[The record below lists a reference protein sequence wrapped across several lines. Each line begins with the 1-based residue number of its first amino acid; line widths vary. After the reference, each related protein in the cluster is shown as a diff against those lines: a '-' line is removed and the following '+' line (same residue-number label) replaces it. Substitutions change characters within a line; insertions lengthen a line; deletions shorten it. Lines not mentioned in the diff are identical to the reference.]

1 MMKKFVLVF
10 FILTFLSLKGQ
21 DSLYHK
27 QLERLTEKGYA
38 HYGVHRDSG
47 QYYFNKVK
55 KIALNNGDTLAA
67 IDMLITSTRH
77 LGYFYDLQRIRKNLE
92 QTDSLVK
99 NNTFFW
105 NRVKDGLLYKNSI
118 RYDKGNYYFKLGDY
132 SKAQDFF
139 NKIRNSYPIKEP
151 ATLSADHS
159 GLLSGAIGFLAKIH
173 YQEGKF
179 NLAKDYYLESIEMIM
194 NSQPIDQAQLNISFA
209 LLAEVLEE
217 QGQISEANSYL
228 RNTLKQALLH
238 NNNPNRIITVANH
251 LANNH
256 ISLSQLDSTYYY
268 LSIMNNYLNQ
278 SPSFRHLYHRAKAQ
292 FHKAN
297 TNLSKAILEID
308 TALAV
313 YTARPNELSKKTL
326 GRIYKE
332 GAGLAVS
339 NNNLK
344 KALEYID
351 NGLEVNDRNTNV
363 LSLELMA
370 LKTNVLTKMKNYT
383 AANKTAMKAV
393 QSLDHLKPAYQYS
406 IDKIN
411 LIESTFPLFEAAI
424 ESNYALFRENGAPEF
439 LENVHFFMEKSKSVL
454 LMEALRSAK
463 ANQFAG
469 VPDSLLEKERL
480 VRAEITSLEKE
491 FDMARQDDAAART
504 RIFKLKETQNALV
517 TNIEKNYPNYF
528 DLRYEQKTTDTKKIL
543 EILDQ
548 EQLLVSYFFG
558 DNAVYG
564 LSLEQE
570 EMKLIKIPNNDTLQQ
585 ELATYQQL
593 ISNRTSDIAE
603 IQALGYRLYE
613 KLLAPL
619 VTPNTKRLLIIP
631 DGNLN
636 FLPFGTL
643 SIDNNSTTYLIEKY
657 AVNYINSGTL
667 LEQLMETTHNGQEML
682 AFAPN
687 FQNEQVDPSAA
698 RDRLGPLPHNKPEV
712 ASILASF
719 DGLALEDENAT
730 LSNFFHKAG
739 DYQMLHFATHSVF
752 NDQLPEYSY
761 LAFTTNNEENLLF
774 VKDLY
779 NLKLNANLVT
789 LSACETGI
797 GELRR
802 GEGFLS
808 LARAFFYSGAKSI
821 ASTLWKVN
829 DASSSDIMGDFY
841 QYLAKGSTKDQ
852 ALRQAKLNFLRNN
865 DQNALKHPYYWA
877 GYIIS
882 GNPAPIPKSGYTWAW
897 VLGGLLIVSGTV
909 YWIRKKAA

>member
-10 FILTFLSLKGQ
+10 FMLTFLSLKGQ
-21 DSLYHK
+21 GSSYTK
-27 QLERLTEKGYA
+27 RLEIFTEKGYA

-47 QYYFNKVK
+47 QYYFNRVK
-55 KIALNNGDTLAA
+55 KIALKNQDTVSALD
-67 IDMLITSTRH
+67 ILITSTRH
-77 LGYFYDLQRIRKNLE
+77 LSYFYDLNAMKSTLTEI
-92 QTDSLVK
+92 DSLIQD
-99 NNTFFW
+99 TSFFW
-105 NRVKDGLLYKNSI
+105 SQFKDSLLYQNSI
-118 RYDKGNYYFKLGDY
+118 LYDKGNYYFKLGDY
-132 SKAQDFF
+132 SKAKINFIKIKNTYD
-139 NKIRNSYPIKEP
+139 NKSTN
-151 ATLSADHS
+151 TLSPDHFA
-159 GLLSGAIGFLAKIH
+159 LFSGALSFLAKIS
-173 YQEGKF
+173 QLENK
-179 NLAKDYYLESIEMIM
+179 LKVAQDYYLRNIDLISESDTT
-194 NSQPIDQAQLNISFA
+194 NIDKLYINYA
-209 LLAEVLEE
+209 LLAEVLVE
-217 QGQISEANSYL
+217 QSDIKTANKFLSL
-228 RNTLKQALLH
+228 TLDHTL
-238 NNNPNRIITVANH
+238 NSSFNPNRIITVANN
-251 LANNH
+251 LASNH
-256 ISLSQLDSTYYY
+256 ITLSQKDSSLYY
-268 LSIMNNYLNQ
+268 LSILKKYIDHNTG
-278 SPSFRHLYHRAKAQ
+278 FKHLVHRTK
-292 FHKAN
+292 
-297 TNLSKAILEID
+297 SKLYEAEGDLLRATSQIDSAISSYASISNEIS
-308 TALAV
+308 TA
-313 YTARPNELSKKTL
+313 TL
-326 GRIYKE
+326 GEIFKE
-332 GAGLAVS
+332 KGRLCNLNEQPVDALKNIEKGLS
-339 NNNLK
+339 
-344 KALEYID
+344 IIQ
-351 NGLEVNDRNTNV
+351 TNFGS
-363 LSLELMA
+363 LYLELMA

-424 ESNYALFRENGAPEF
+424 ESNYALFRENGAREF